1 MKSKNAK
8 LLAALDKIN
17 QQNEQIKKIKT
28 EGAKPE
34 EVLNS
39 IRNNT

>member
-1 MKSKNAK
+1 MNKK
-8 LLAALDKIN
+8 LQAAIDKIN

-34 EVLNS
+34 DVLAS
-39 IRNNT
+39 IRKNN

>member
-1 MKSKNAK
+1 MNKK
-8 LLAALDKIN
+8 LQAAIDKIN

-34 EVLNS
+34 EVLAS
-39 IRNNT
+39 IRKSN